1 MCGIAGLVRF
11 DGGAQAERTRGR
23 ARAMRAALRHRGPDG
38 EGEALLADAILEHTR
53 LALLDR
59 VGGAQPMST
68 PDGRYTIVYNG
79 EVYNHS
85 ELRGRLSCAFRTR
98 SDAETV
104 LAAFVAWGPECVRS
118 FNGMFA
124 FFVWDAEL
132 RRGFAARDPLGV
144 KPLAYAWDG
153 LEFAFASEAHV
164 VARAREVPV
173 RAHAGAILEYLV
185 APCFSGVERPM
196 FDGVEYLPPGHWLE
210 LGPGGPTLRRYY
222 RFTVGDQDPGPG
234 DAALREGLDR
244 AVRRACRA
252 DEDIGVFLSGGLDS
266 TAIAALAARALAAP
280 PPAFTIAFAGMA
292 GYDYARST
300 IVVSDDLP
308 YAELAAR
315 ALGSPLTIVQAPRG
329 ELAADLERIAATN
342 DALPAWEQELAQDR
356 LARAAAATGLKAVLV
371 GDAADETHFGYH
383 FLLDPAATASPR
395 AILERFGAV
404 PVRRDVL
411 ADPLASSATDTARG
425 CGPASVREQ
434 IAGTTA
440 LIVERWLPRLLH
452 NGDIHGM
459 RVGLE
464 ARVPFADIELL
475 ALAAAVSPTAGLA
488 DGEKT
493 RLRGALRGVVPEAI
507 RTRRKSALPKDQGAA
522 AVYQPGGHA
531 AARRPAGAGAGAGR
545 PADAL
550 RPLLDPS
557 RPLGEWER
565 AALFRVIVLCHFSR
579 ITTGSHEPRT
589 VRRPRREGAC
599 SPVHRAC
606 PGARAARPSGRVL
619 RALRPERAA
628 RARRHQATSSSAPR
642 TTSRRRTPTAGRRSR
657 RWCAT
662 RSACARWIG
671 AMLVDSVPLA
681 VDA

>member
-315 ALGSPLTIVQAPRG
+315 ALGSPLTIVQAPRA

-395 AILERFGAV
+395 AILQRFGAV

-411 ADPLASSATDTARG
+411 ADPLAEFSDRYSAWMRPGA
-425 CGPASVREQ
+425 ALREQ

-522 AVYQPGGHA
+522 AVYQRE
-531 AARRPAGAGAGAGR
+531 AARLLADPPALVRALVDL
-545 PADAL
+545 DAL

-557 RPLGEWER
+557 RPPDEWER
-565 AALFRVIVLCHFSR
+565 AALFRVIVLCHFSHHHG
-579 ITTGSHEPRT
+579 IP
-589 VRRPRREGAC
+589 
-599 SPVHRAC
+599 
-606 PGARAARPSGRVL
+606 
-619 RALRPERAA
+619 
-628 RARRHQATSSSAPR
+628 
-642 TTSRRRTPTAGRRSR
+642 
-657 RWCAT
+657 
-662 RSACARWIG
+662 
-671 AMLVDSVPLA
+671 
-681 VDA
+681 

>member
-85 ELRGRLSCAFRTR
+85 ELRGRLSCVFRTR

-164 VARAREVPV
+164 VARARDVPV

-395 AILERFGAV
+395 AILQRFGAV

-411 ADPLASSATDTARG
+411 ADPLAEFSDRYSAWMRPGA
-425 CGPASVREQ
+425 ALREQ

-522 AVYQPGGHA
+522 AVYQRE
-531 AARRPAGAGAGAGR
+531 AARLLADPPALVRALVDL
-545 PADAL
+545 DAL

-557 RPLGEWER
+557 RPPGEWER
-565 AALFRVIVLCHFSR
+565 AALFRVIVLCHFSHHHG
-579 ITTGSHEPRT
+579 IP
-589 VRRPRREGAC
+589 
-599 SPVHRAC
+599 
-606 PGARAARPSGRVL
+606 
-619 RALRPERAA
+619 
-628 RARRHQATSSSAPR
+628 
-642 TTSRRRTPTAGRRSR
+642 
-657 RWCAT
+657 
-662 RSACARWIG
+662 
-671 AMLVDSVPLA
+671 
-681 VDA
+681 